1 MIKGCQKKIVFLKN
15 TGSKLFDEAYFII
28 RDSINLDGI
37 SDGDMI
43 DEANRIIDECIGE
56 NENKRGARSI
66 FLHFVKRS
74 ALPFLA
80 GVLASVLT
88 VVLFNLI

>member
-56 NENKRGARSI
+56 NEKKTGVRSI
-66 FLHFVKRS
+66 VFRFVKRS

-80 GVLASVLT
+80 GVLVSVLT